1 MGIRL
6 MMLWSVQPRRQKCV
20 WRMAAAAVSFVALV
34 AGCTVGPDFEKPQP
48 PDTKGYEA
56 GGEPQ
61 PSVADIKEAPQHLA
75 LGKKI
80 SGDWW
85 QLFHSPQ
92 LDDVLRQ
99 AIAGNQTL
107 VAAEATLAQSL
118 QTVRQ
123 VQGAYYPQVDLTAGA
138 SRQRINLAAVGIN
151 QPGPTVNLFTIGP
164 TVSYALDPFGGN
176 RRRTEQQEALAETQD
191 YQLDAAYLTLTG
203 NAVAQALAIASTRA
217 QIRAVESIIA
227 DDEQNL
233 KLVQSS
239 LAAGEATQIDV
250 QSANSQLQADRTL
263 LPPLRQQL
271 SVARHALSVL
281 LSRAPAD
288 WSPPEF
294 DLEEFTLPEELPV
307 SLPSE
312 LVRQRPD
319 ILASEAQ
326 LHAASAAIGVA
337 TAQLYPDITLSA
349 SYAQEAAA
357 LHTLFNPSASVFNVG
372 ANLLAPVFH
381 GGALRAQE
389 RAALDAYERALADYR
404 QTVLESFG
412 QVADVLDALGHD
424 AELVEAQRR
433 ALEAADVSLR
443 LTRAS
448 YTFGNASLLQV
459 LDALRLDEQARLGYV
474 RAQAQRYFD
483 TVQLFTAM
491 GGGWWDWKERA
502 GQPVVEGSAGKQ
514 AAR

>member
-1 MGIRL
+1 
-6 MMLWSVQPRRQKCV
+6 MLGLAQPRHQKSTQY
-20 WRMAAAAVSFVALV
+20 RATAIVSLALLV
-34 AGCTVGPDFEKPQP
+34 AGCTVGPDFEKPTA
-48 PDTKGYEA
+48 PDTKGYES

-61 PSVADIKEAPQHLA
+61 PNVTDTKEAPQHLA

-107 VAAEATLAQSL
+107 VAAEATLAQA
-118 QTVRQ
+118 QQAVRQ

-176 RRRTEQQEALAETQD
+176 RRRVEQQEAFAETQD

-203 NAVAQALAIASTRA
+203 NTVAQALAIASTRA

-263 LPPLRQQL
+263 LPPLHQQL

-281 LSRAPAD
+281 LNRAPAD

-349 SYAQEAAA
+349 SYAQEAAL
-357 LHTLFNPSASVFNVG
+357 LHTLFNPSAGVFNVG

-381 GGALRAQE
+381 GGALRAQKQ
-389 RAALDAYERALADYR
+389 AALDAYERAFADYR

-412 QVADVLDALGHD
+412 QVADVLDALAHD

-433 ALEAADVSLR
+433 ASEAADASLR
-443 LTRAS
+443 LTRTS
-448 YTFGNASLLQV
+448 YSFGNANLLQV

-502 GQPVVEGSAGKQ
+502 GQPVVEGSAEKQ